1 MVNDFML
8 EDGDTADPC
17 AFKVG
22 PSWAQEGE
30 EELAAIIVWA
40 CCSAASAAVRPVPG
54 PAANLRFFN
63 FQFVI

>member
-1 MVNDFML
+1 MVNGFML
-8 EDGDTADPC
+8 VDGDTADPC

-30 EELAAIIVWA
+30 EELAAIIMWA
-40 CCSAASAAVRPVPG
+40 CCSAAVRPVPG

>member
-1 MVNDFML
+1 ML
-8 EDGDTADPC
+8 VDGDTADPC

-40 CCSAASAAVRPVPG
+40 RCSAAVLQCGQCRAPRQTCGSLIF
-54 PAANLRFFN
+54 NL
-63 FQFVI
+63 

>member
-1 MVNDFML
+1 MVNSFML

-17 AFKVG
+17 AFMVG

-40 CCSAASAAVRPVPG
+40 CCSAASAGPRGKPAV
-54 PAANLRFFN
+54 L
-63 FQFVI
+63 

>member
-1 MVNDFML
+1 ML
-8 EDGDTADPC
+8 VDGDTADPC

-40 CCSAASAAVRPVPG
+40 CCSAAVLQCSAASAG
-54 PAANLRFFN
+54 PRGKPAVL
-63 FQFVI
+63 